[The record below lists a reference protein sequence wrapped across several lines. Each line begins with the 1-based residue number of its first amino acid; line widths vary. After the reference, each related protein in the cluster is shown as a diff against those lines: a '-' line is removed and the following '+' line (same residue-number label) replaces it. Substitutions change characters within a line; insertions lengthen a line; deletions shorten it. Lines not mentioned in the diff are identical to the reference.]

1 MNIKTCRYVGA
12 SEIFKGLS
20 LAWEVF
26 CNSNA
31 DCTWGDNNRSMV
43 TADVIINAIEKNDM
57 TEAEAIEVEK
67 AYKIL
72 DSLDPEVYV
81 DLES

>member
-1 MNIKTCRYVGA
+1 MNIKTCRYVEA

-31 DCTWGDNNRSMV
+31 DCTWGDNNRTLV
-43 TADVIINAIEKNDM
+43 AADVIMNAIEQNDM
-57 TEAEAIEVEK
+57 TEAESIEVEK
-67 AYKIL
+67 VYKIL
-72 DSLDPEVYV
+72 ASIEPEVYV